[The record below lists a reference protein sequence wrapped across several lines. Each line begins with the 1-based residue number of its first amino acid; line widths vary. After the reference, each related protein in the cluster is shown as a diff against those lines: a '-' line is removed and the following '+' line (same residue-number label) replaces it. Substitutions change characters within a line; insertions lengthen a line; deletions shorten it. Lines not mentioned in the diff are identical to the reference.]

1 MLDTHIATD
10 LIGDATF
17 DVYDIALIVS
27 EDSDF
32 VPAVEFV
39 QEMRGKQVLHVGF
52 GGYSN
57 DLRGKCRHRIDLG
70 RDKLFRRMRR
80 AVPPRAEKTTDT
92 GTLGRQPPQP
102 DPGSA

>member
-32 VPAVEFV
+32 IPAVEFV
-39 QEMRGKQVLHVGF
+39 QEMRHKQVVHVGF
-52 GGYSN
+52 GGHSN
-57 DLRGKCRHRIDLG
+57 QHDLRGRCRHRIDLARG
-70 RDKLFRRMRR
+70 QLFRRLQREGNGNGRKPPVAGGGGR
-80 AVPPRAEKTTDT
+80 A
-92 GTLGRQPPQP
+92 
-102 DPGSA
+102 PGSKA